1 MLYTI
6 PKFKLN
12 DLNKKLKR
20 ITNAGGTVNV
30 EIKGEENVESTK
42 TKGLYIPCYIMEV
55 SGDYKHEGWEFIG
68 TLEHTPNGNIIRVIK
83 TINFFIYFFFISISH
98 TRIII
103 NI

>member
-20 ITNAGGTVNV
+20 ITNAGGIVNV

-42 TKGLYIPCYIMEV
+42 TKGLYIPCTPYIAYV
-55 SGDYKHEGWEFIG
+55 RHRLFYLKW
-68 TLEHTPNGNIIRVIK
+68 T
-83 TINFFIYFFFISISH
+83 
-98 TRIII
+98 
-103 NI
+103 